1 MTKSFPATVWAVT
14 VLFLLSTAC
23 QRTDTASPVT
33 VVEGATLIDGISNQ
47 PVQDAVLVID
57 GTTIQSVGPSGSV
70 SVPDGAERINA
81 AGKTIIPGLFAMHT
95 HVAMGEGMERNPRF
109 YNRERIQR
117 DANAYLYY
125 GVTHVLSLGMDLEPM
140 RGFLA
145 DQQLGRTSGARLYSS
160 GIGFAAENGF
170 EPGGFADVNR
180 PRTVSEAQEMVRLE
194 IEDKNVDAIK
204 IWVDD
209 VRGSV
214 PKLDPEIYGAIIE
227 YVRMRNIP
235 VFAHMRDLEDGKE
248 LIRRGVTALVHTA
261 PEVDEEL
268 LQLASDRGVTLMPT
282 LAGAYGAR
290 AYAEGASFLSDPGLP
305 HLFPASV
312 LETLGS
318 AEYQERIANSTNLD
332 EARDQY
338 ERATDF
344 VAQAAEAGIPFFIGS
359 DSGPPTRFPG
369 FWEHREM
376 ELLVGA
382 GLTPMEA
389 VRAATIN
396 GARVLGV
403 DQEYGSLEAGKTA
416 DFVILNAN
424 PLTDI
429 INSRNIDSVW
439 MNGQPVDRATLGA
452 AGDGS

>member
-1 MTKSFPATVWAVT
+1 
-14 VLFLLSTAC
+14 
-23 QRTDTASPVT
+23 
-33 VVEGATLIDGISNQ
+33 
-47 PVQDAVLVID
+47 
-57 GTTIQSVGPSGSV
+57 
-70 SVPDGAERINA
+70 
-81 AGKTIIPGLFAMHT
+81 
-95 HVAMGEGMERNPRF
+95 
-109 YNRERIQR
+109 
-117 DANAYLYY
+117 
-125 GVTHVLSLGMDLEPM
+125 
-140 RGFLA
+140 
-145 DQQLGRTSGARLYSS
+145 
-160 GIGFAAENGF
+160 
-170 EPGGFADVNR
+170 
-180 PRTVSEAQEMVRLE
+180 MVRRE

-227 YVRMRNIP
+227 TARMQDIP

-248 LIRRGVTALVHTA
+248 LIRRGVAALVHTA

-268 LQLASDRGVTLMPT
+268 VQLASDRGVAMMPT

-305 HLFPASV
+305 RLFPGSV

-318 AEYQERIANSTNLD
+318 AAYQERIANSMNLD
-332 EARDQY
+332 EARAQY
-338 ERATDF
+338 ERAADF
-344 VAQAAEAGIPFFIGS
+344 AAQAAEAGIPFFVGS

-382 GLTPMEA
+382 GLAPMEA
-389 VRAATIN
+389 IRAATIN
-396 GARVLGV
+396 SARVLGV
-403 DQEYGSLEAGKTA
+403 DSEHGSLEAGKTA

-424 PLTDI
+424 PLADI
-429 INSRNIDSVW
+429 TNSRNIDSVW

>member
-1 MTKSFPATVWAVT
+1 M
-14 VLFLLSTAC
+14 
-23 QRTDTASPVT
+23 
-33 VVEGATLIDGISNQ
+33 IDGVSNQ
-47 PVQDAVLVID
+47 PIQDAVLVIE

-81 AGKTIIPGLFAMHT
+81 AGKTIIPGMFAMHT
-95 HVAMGEGMERNPRF
+95 HVAMGEGLERNPRF

-145 DQQLGRTSGARLYSS
+145 DQQAGRTSGARMYSS

-180 PRTVSEAQEMVRLE
+180 PSTVSEAQEMVRRE

-227 YVRMRNIP
+227 TARMQDIP

-248 LIRRGVTALVHTA
+248 LIRRGVAALVHTA

-268 LQLASDRGVTLMPT
+268 VQLASDRGVAMMPT

-305 HLFPASV
+305 RLFPGSV

-318 AEYQERIANSTNLD
+318 AEYQERIANSMNLD
-332 EARDQY
+332 EARASMSGRPISRLRRRRPASHSLLEAIRGRPPAFRGFGSTGKWSCSSGWTCTHGGDPRRNHKQRPRSGRGF
-338 ERATDF
+338 RARF
-344 VAQAAEAGIPFFIGS
+344 AR
-359 DSGPPTRFPG
+359 SGQDGGLRNPQRQPAYGHHQLP
-369 FWEHREM
+369 EHRLGLDERT
-376 ELLVGA
+376 A
-382 GLTPMEA
+382 GRPR
-389 VRAATIN
+389 RAGGGRRRIVA
-396 GARVLGV
+396 
-403 DQEYGSLEAGKTA
+403 
-416 DFVILNAN
+416 
-424 PLTDI
+424 
-429 INSRNIDSVW
+429 
-439 MNGQPVDRATLGA
+439 
-452 AGDGS
+452 